1 MRSNLFHSKIGG
13 LSAAVSARGWLA
25 RVAGVWTCD
34 DVAVPPFVASETR
47 RRRRAAQQALVSR
60 HVARVRFR
68 WTAMLAG
75 VALAAGLASR
85 AGLPLASTWMQRG
98 PVPLGDW
105 LVGPASRAV
114 LSASSS
120 SSSWGGGG
128 FSLPATHA
136 EDYLKLHAA
145 VGEAAATVGC
155 FTQVPDHSRANA
167 VVGASSN
174 SGQRP
179 TWQASAPWRESSF
192 MGFLP
197 VERQWLLLPVARTES
212 GSTELQRGS
221 QYSEDDG
228 SALDDDIS
236 GDSSKDVAQVSAALQ
251 HHFRA
256 TLVLATKVGNSWQ
269 DGGRVHALALQLAL
283 VLQAAMSVDL
293 MQGEG
298 IGAWFTTMRQA
309 CAESQAVSTMGDSSS
324 SSSSD
329 SSSGDRFLRVGVLR
343 QLQPKHF
350 GSESDDNSGSMPPF
364 FIDTTVNPLLLLV
377 LLMLAAIVGC
387 AAVIKLLLLCRG
399 SATLD
404 PCLGCLVAYVNP
416 REESRSVAALLN
428 SLDAEVADALGQSG
442 HDSNSSSRNSSGND
456 GSNSSTSS
464 TGDGNGAS
472 SSSTSPVTATV
483 ERVPDVQWGNCRII
497 VTQGWLLVLRPRGMD
512 AVRVED
518 VRIATPPRLV
528 LRHSGS
534 ERVECVQLD
543 IRREIP
549 TLAAIARAV
558 SPRIRPHEAFR
569 LEVPRE
575 GFDCLQQAAVG
586 RRRGRA
592 LANVKES
599 YRNGLAAQ
607 ERTLSPPAASP
618 SAAARSGTTAYSAE
632 MQKGPSGQHLNT
644 GGSLPLAACLGD
656 CGATANVRVTKQC
669 LTCDERDGCA
679 CEPAWCANCLFAWWV
694 EKNTTRL
701 DTGEPPARR
710 WQARCPTCRVFFCL
724 DDVVLVGPLEAPAP
738 NAAPSAATPVP
749 AANREPATAARVP
762 PPAPQSSPPSV
773 KTRPTAPTPERHS
786 PRQEPSAQSPSH
798 STPSPPPV
806 NGVPETAHLA
816 ASETSAAMPSNGD
829 EDEMMAQAIRLS
841 LQDSDA
847 AAASSPLTHE
857 SASAQQPSDTT
868 ITGADAD
875 APSEGTTGGAP
886 SPVNANELRQRRLKR
901 FEAP

>member
-1 MRSNLFHSKIGG
+1 MLSKLCHSKIAG

-105 LVGPASRAV
+105 LVGPVSRAV

-120 SSSWGGGG
+120 SLGGRD

-145 VGEAAATVGC
+145 VGEAAAKVGC

-167 VVGASSN
+167 VVDASSN
-174 SGQRP
+174 GGQRP

-212 GSTELQRGS
+212 GSTELQGGS
-221 QYSEDDG
+221 QRNEDGG
-228 SALDDDIS
+228 STLDDDIS
-236 GDSSKDVAQVSAALQ
+236 GDSSKGVAQMSAALQ

-269 DGGRVHALALQLAL
+269 DGGRVHALALRLAL

-293 MQGEG
+293 MRGEG
-298 IGAWFTTMRQA
+298 IGVWLAAIRQA
-309 CAESQAVSTMGDSSS
+309 CAESQAVLTMGGTSG

-343 QLQPKHF
+343 RLQPKHY
-350 GSESDDNSGSMPPF
+350 GSESDDDKSGSMPPF

-387 AAVIKLLLLCRG
+387 AAVIKLLLLYRG
-399 SATLD
+399 SATHD
-404 PCLGCLVAYVNP
+404 PCLGCLVAYVNA
-416 REESRSVAALLN
+416 REESRSVAALLK
-428 SLDAEVADALGQSG
+428 SLDAEVADALGQCDYNS
-442 HDSNSSSRNSSGND
+442 DSSVSSSSI
-456 GSNSSTSS
+456 
-464 TGDGNGAS
+464 GDGNGTS
-472 SSSTSPVTATV
+472 SSPTSPVTATA
-483 ERVPDVQWGNCRII
+483 ERVSDVQWCNCRII

-558 SPRIRPHEAFR
+558 SPRIRPQEAFR

-592 LANVKES
+592 LANIKQS
-599 YRNGLAAQ
+599 YRTGLAEQ
-607 ERTLSPPAASP
+607 ERTVSPHAAST
-618 SAAARSGTTAYSAE
+618 SAATRSGAAADSAE
-632 MQKGPSGQHLNT
+632 MQDEQPRQHIHT
-644 GGSLPLAACLGD
+644 HESLPLAACLGD
-656 CGATANVRVTKQC
+656 CGAMANVRVTKQC

-701 DTGEPPARR
+701 DAGEPPARR

-724 DDVVLVGPLEAPAP
+724 DDVVLVGPLEAPVP
-738 NAAPSAATPVP
+738 PAAPP
-749 AANREPATAARVP
+749 AANREPAVAAARVP
-762 PPAPQSSPPSV
+762 PPAPQSPPPSV
-773 KTRPTAPTPERHS
+773 PTRPTAPAPARHL
-786 PRQEPSAQSPSH
+786 PRQEPSAQPPLH
-798 STPSPPPV
+798 STQASSLS
-806 NGVPETAHLA
+806 GMPEIAHLA
-816 ASETSAAMPSNGD
+816 ASDTSTAVLSALPSNED
-829 EDEMMAQAIRLS
+829 EDEVMAQAIRMS
-841 LQDSDA
+841 LQESDA

-868 ITGADAD
+868 ITGTNAL
-875 APSEGTTGGAP
+875 PEGTTGGAP
-886 SPVNANELRQRRLKR
+886 SPVTANELRQRRLKR